1 MGKIDLGKFDFRKK
15 SETPFRRFRTKR
27 KKNSAYSKL
36 IFRIFMQTFAIV
48 ILTFLIISTL
58 YRRFWFRRV
67 GDWIVQ
73 FLQDAFELEL
83 LDALNIYQYGLREN
97 SWLFIF
103 GAVTVCFLV
112 LFRISLSWFVR
123 YFNEIDAAL
132 DKLIQGDN
140 KEINLTPE
148 MAPMERKL
156 NALRQTLEKRELE
169 SRLSE
174 ERKNNLVMYLAHDI
188 RTPLTSVIGYL
199 SLLEEAPDMPMEQ
212 KTKYVHITLEKAN
225 RLEQLIN
232 EFFEITRYNI
242 QEIVLEKEEI
252 DLYYMLLQM
261 LEEFY
266 PLLEEKG
273 NRAVLHSDENVS
285 IYGDPVKLARVF
297 NNILKNAVAYSY
309 RNTQIDIFVEEIYAE
324 AAGVKAAKDFPVNHT
339 ELGDTG
345 ENEKRQPKTIIITFQ
360 NQGKT
365 IPREKL
371 ESLFDKFYRMD
382 EARNSNTG
390 GAGLGLAIAKEIVT
404 RHGGIIFAESEKEQI
419 IFRVELP
426 VEG

>member
-1 MGKIDLGKFDFRKK
+1 MKTENIREMKDTESGRKK
-15 SETPFRRFRTKR
+15 TAPERTESGRRKTAPEETESFFGRFRTKR

-58 YRRFWFRRV
+58 YKRFWFRRV

-73 FLQDAFELEL
+73 FLQDAFQLEL

-97 SWLFIF
+97 AWLFIF
-103 GAVTVCFLV
+103 GAVTVCFLL
-112 LFRISLSWFVR
+112 LFRISLSWFIR

-132 DKLIQGDN
+132 DTLIQGDN
-140 KEINLTPE
+140 REIVLTQE
-148 MAPMERKL
+148 MAPMEQKL

-169 SRLSE
+169 SRLAE

-212 KTKYVHITLEKAN
+212 KAKYVHITLEKAN

-242 QEIVLEKEEI
+242 QEIVLEREEI

-273 NRAVLHSDENVS
+273 NRAELHSDENVS
-285 IYGDPVKLARVF
+285 VYGDPVKLARVF

-309 RNTQIDIFVEEIYAE
+309 RNTQIDIFVEEV
-324 AAGVKAAKDFPVNHT
+324 GTLQP
-339 ELGDTG
+339 
-345 ENEKRQPKTIIITFQ
+345 EKIIITFQ

-365 IPREKL
+365 IPKEKL
-371 ESLFDKFYRMD
+371 ESIFDKFYRMD

-390 GAGLGLAIAKEIVT
+390 GAGLGLAIAREIVT
-404 RHGGIIFAESEKEQI
+404 RHGGRIFAESEKEQVT
-419 IFRVELP
+419 FRVELP
-426 VEG
+426 AK

>member
-1 MGKIDLGKFDFRKK
+1 M
-15 SETPFRRFRTKR
+15 KR

-36 IFRIFMQTFAIV
+36 IFRIFMQTAAIV
-48 ILTFLIISTL
+48 ILTFLIIFTL

-73 FLQDAFELEL
+73 FLQDAFDLER

-97 SWLFIF
+97 AWLIIF
-103 GAVTVCFLV
+103 GAVAVCFLV
-112 LFRISLSWFVR
+112 LFRISLSWFVK

-132 DKLIQGDN
+132 DQLIQGED
-140 KEINLTPE
+140 KEISLSSE

-169 SRLSE
+169 SRLAE

-212 KTKYVHITLEKAN
+212 KAKYVHITLEKAG

-261 LEEFY
+261 VEEFY

-273 NRAVLHSDENVS
+273 NQALLHSDENVTV
-285 IYGDPVKLARVF
+285 YGDPVKLARVF
-297 NNILKNAVAYSY
+297 HNILKNAIAYSY
-309 RNTQIDIFVEEIYAE
+309 RNTRIDIFVEEARE
-324 AAGVKAAKDFPVNHT
+324 ET
-339 ELGDTG
+339 ELSP
-345 ENEKRQPKTIIITFQ
+345 NKIIITFQ

-365 IPREKL
+365 IPKEKL
-371 ESLFDKFYRMD
+371 ESVFDKFYRMD

-404 RHGGIIFAESEKEQI
+404 RHGGRIFAESEKEQVT
-419 IFRVELP
+419 FRVELP
-426 VEG
+426 ADG